1 MRASVVLIGRDRGTL
16 ELAQSCLAQD
26 PELALGAVASEL
38 EVLAGAA
45 RPDLVIIDA
54 SMHGADWART
64 VTALRA
70 DRRLAATPIVIVIP
84 PLMREVERFLH
95 LAGVAVVSRAALRFD
110 LLARVHALLGPDDDF
125 TQPSTPTARRRTSP
139 GTGLGGGRSG
149 FDLAADRT
157 PPLYQA

>member
-1 MRASVVLIGRDRGTL
+1 MRASVVLIGRDAGTQD
-16 ELAQSCLAQD
+16 LARTCLAQD
-26 PELALGAVASEL
+26 PGLVLSAVDSEL
-38 EVLAGAA
+38 ELLAGPV
-45 RPDLVIIDA
+45 RPDLVVIDA
-54 SMHGADWART
+54 SVHGTHWTRT
-64 VTALRA
+64 VAALRA

-95 LAGVAVVSRAALRFD
+95 LAGVAVVSRAAARFE
-110 LLARVHALLGPDDDF
+110 LVARVHALLGPDDDF

-139 GTGLGGGRSG
+139 GTGVGAGRSG